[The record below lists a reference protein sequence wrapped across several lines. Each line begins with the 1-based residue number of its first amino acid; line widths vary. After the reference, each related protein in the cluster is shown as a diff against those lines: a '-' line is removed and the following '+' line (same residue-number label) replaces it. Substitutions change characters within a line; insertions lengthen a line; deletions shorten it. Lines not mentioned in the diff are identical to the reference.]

1 MCSRCQNNVDWIQ
14 FFLFQINSSKKKKKK
29 KQEQR
34 QFGLFDNIIV
44 VFYVIGTLQDIPSI

>member
-14 FFLFQINSSKKKKKK
+14 FFLFQINSSKKNKQKK

-34 QFGLFDNIIV
+34 QFGLFDNIIL
-44 VFYVIGTLQDIPSI
+44 VFIL